1 MSLEVTHSVQME
13 FKSLGGD
20 FQADNNSQPLIIRL
34 SATAVKYLVTV
45 LRILDF
51 MFGYIIIELIQNR
64 LFKSLNLALI
74 QSPSM

>member
-34 SATAVKYLVTV
+34 SATAVTYLVMV
-45 LRILDF
+45 LRILDL
-51 MFGYIIIELIQNR
+51 MFGSIIIKLIQNT
-64 LFKSLNLALI
+64 LFKSFNLALI
-74 QSPSM
+74 QSPAM